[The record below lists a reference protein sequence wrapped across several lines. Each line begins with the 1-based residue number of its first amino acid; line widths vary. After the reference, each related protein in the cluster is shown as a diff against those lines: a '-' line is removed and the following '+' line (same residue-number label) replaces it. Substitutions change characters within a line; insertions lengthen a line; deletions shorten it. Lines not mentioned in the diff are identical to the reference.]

1 MHRFLC
7 FLPAFALI
15 PQLLLAQIAKDVSN
29 VTQLLSVRSGEVRM
43 AAGQYAIGDNAEL
56 PEGLVIRVEK
66 GARFQIAA
74 GKKLQVR
81 ATIVADARSVLWE
94 GEGEPEL
101 YPTAMKE
108 VSVCHFGA
116 IAGDNKDDAEAVLK
130 AVRSAQRIGT
140 IYFPA
145 NEYEKPYS
153 ISKTIEF
160 FSSLRVSN
168 WHVIGDKTADGVQ
181 NEEMVSRIVY
191 TANSGPCFSFRGQR
205 LGYMAN
211 LNIEGVNKKPQEMVD
226 KFRNT
231 TACWNPENW
240 NSPGIDMSKYNAHSA
255 VAFDWDKNPGGNGA
269 PWSAQFIMEKCRFSY
284 FAVGINISPNTGYQA
299 DTYKFRD
306 VKMWYC
312 TYGVSI
318 GQDQARSIDFE
329 NMWMDGMYAAYVNNR
344 FGRGNGSAFNVTG
357 GQYTTIFRLLETTT
371 AYRGQC
377 HLSGLFLE
385 GCGILGTAVG
395 LGVNNNA
402 LVFTGCE
409 FGLDNDGYN
418 NNDGMHWITPLLC
431 FQSGSNVLF
440 NGCNFNVKK
449 EELGFDTG
457 DGYIQFNGCAFQTL
471 KRFFFSNQN
480 QVSFSG
486 RSTYRE
492 SEVSNSYYPEDIVP
506 LRNDERYYVRPN
518 VKSLQLYSNQ
528 ADGMSFQTFPA
539 RCAIPAW
546 YQASTNNLPAT
557 DAKQFTI
564 TLNAGDASKIMAG
577 DYLNT
582 VTDNKERV
590 ANMNL
595 SFGGN
600 MIPGLKVVSKNG
612 NQITLRRVAPEMKVT
627 SDQQTGYVYNWFMTF
642 VTGTAMKTTA
652 TGKTV
657 TVTNNKLK
665 TGDVVR
671 VGEKL
676 TRVLQVNGNNVSFA
690 DEVPAATIMSVGF

>member
-1 MHRFLC
+1 MLLC
-7 FLPAFALI
+7 STSLTFSQGLS
-15 PQLLLAQIAKDVSN
+15 AQPIKEISTVQ
-29 VTQLLSVRSGEVRM
+29 QLLSQKQGEVRL
-43 AAGQYAIGDNAEL
+43 AAGQYVIQDNAEL
-56 PEGLVIRVEK
+56 PEGLILHAEK
-66 GARFQIAA
+66 GVRFSIAA
-74 GKKLQVR
+74 GRKLTVR
-81 ATIVADARSVLWE
+81 ATIIANSRTVLWE

-101 YPTAMKE
+101 YPTAMME

-116 IAGDNKDDAEAVLK
+116 MPGDNRDDADAILK
-130 AVRSAQRIGT
+130 AVRCAQRIGT

-145 NEYEKPYS
+145 HEYDKPYL

-160 FSSLRVSN
+160 FSPLRISN
-168 WHVIGDKTADGVQ
+168 WHVVGDKTADGVQ
-181 NEEMVSRIVY
+181 NEEMTSRIVY
-191 TANSGPCFSFRGQR
+191 TATSGPCFSFRGQR

-211 LNIEGVNKKPQEMVD
+211 LNIEGLNKKPQEMVD
-226 KFRNT
+226 KKRNSID
-231 TACWNPENW
+231 CWNPDNW

-255 VAFDWDKNPGGNGA
+255 VAFDWDRNAGGNGA

-306 VKMWYC
+306 VKLWYC

-377 HLSGLFLE
+377 HFSGLFLE
-385 GCGILGTAVG
+385 GCGMLGTAVG

-409 FGLDNDGYN
+409 FGLDNDGYS
-418 NNDGMHWITPLLC
+418 NNDGMHWVTPLLT

-457 DGYIQFNGCAFQTL
+457 DGFIQFNGCAFGTL
-471 KRFFFSNQN
+471 KRFFFANQN
-480 QVSFSG
+480 QVSFTG

-492 SEVSNSYYPEDIVP
+492 QDVSNSYYPEETVP
-506 LRNDERYYVRPN
+506 MRNDERYFVRPA
-518 VKSLQLYSNQ
+518 VKQLQLYSNQ
-528 ADGMSFQTFPA
+528 AAGYSFQTLPA

-546 YQASTNNLPAT
+546 YPAGNASLPASN
-557 DAKQFTI
+557 ARQFNI
-564 TLNAGDASKIMAG
+564 TLPAAEAARVFVG

-582 VTDNKERV
+582 VTDNGLKV
-590 ANMNL
+590 SNMNL
-595 SFGGN
+595 GFGGL
-600 MIPGLKVVSKNG
+600 MIPGLKVVAKNG
-612 NQITLRRVAPEMKVT
+612 QQLTLQRISPEMKVAP
-627 SDQQTGYVYNWFMTF
+627 DQRTGQVYAWFTTF
-642 VTGTAMKTTA
+642 ATGAAMKTLGS
-652 TGKTV
+652 GKTV
-657 TVTNNKLK
+657 TVSNARLRA
-665 TGDVVR
+665 GDIVR
-671 VGEKL
+671 VHEQL
-676 TRVLQVNGNNVSFA
+676 TRVLRVEGNQVSFA
-690 DEVPAATIMSVGF
+690 DEVPPAAVVMSVGFWN